1 MQRNAKARKI
11 LGRVGLTTNVTHLA
25 KTMEALRTLSEED
38 LAMMLG
44 MSDKALQACVQD
56 VWDAIHVKVDLP
68 LVSGG
73 AFRLPMVSL
82 TLALQHITRTY
93 PSFRGLLTALYRKR
107 PCTLANHTRCFCMPT
122 RPYPETL

>member
-1 MQRNAKARKI
+1 M
-11 LGRVGLTTNVTHLA
+11 THLA

-44 MSDKALQACVQD
+44 MSDKALQACVQN

-107 PCTLANHTRCFCMPT
+107 PCTLSNHTRCLCMPT